1 MIECVDVVVAG
12 AGPAGSEFAYRM
24 ASLGYRV
31 AVLERDVLDREKPCG
46 GGIQAQEILEF
57 GPLPADVVERH
68 IGTVKMIAP
77 HGGVLDIPQ
86 LLPVCGATVKR
97 SVYDRWL
104 SRRAEEAGAR
114 FLPESR
120 VLAAE
125 AGLDG
130 VTLHA
135 ETPGGRLNIRGRL
148 CAVAAGGTA
157 RELMESLG
165 FASFKAGDYAVT
177 AQYWI
182 ELGRDV
188 IDRHFGDTIE
198 LYVGSSVVPRGYAW
212 IFPKRDV
219 VTVGMGCDAA
229 VLGAERMRLR
239 ARLDRFIAEHP
250 LAAGKLAAGRI
261 VRVDGG
267 PIPFF
272 VVPRLT
278 APATLLLGDAGGFGN
293 AIHGGGIYQAR
304 KSAAIAAPHARN
316 FLERGGQQALD
327 AYAREVRAHFSEY
340 EGRWDVKMRPFF
352 WEDDLVDATVRR
364 AANGDRGLVDAMGI
378 ILNSDRSHEVAYR
391 LLEPRA
397 LDLVHDCLRH
407 RTERHRPIVERALA
421 DVFGGT
427 DALDIAVRHSL
438 LGDAKRIRASL
449 ALLATEAAGGDAE
462 AALPVAVAFELLH
475 TASLVHDDIMDEAD
489 VRRGR
494 PCAHRAFGTGVAITA
509 GDALIF
515 EAYQRLL
522 TLSARV
528 NGGRVEEVLRIFSSC
543 ALGTCRGQTRDLTF
557 PTDSGT
563 LLGYLRMIRWKTGSM
578 IEAPLTA
585 GAVLA
590 NADPICRRQFARFG
604 RLLGMAFQIVDDAI
618 DYLGNEGHARKTLGN
633 DLRRRSG
640 SPMLVYSRM
649 RSSRSEAAAMD
660 AATARFSTSGDPND
674 LAVVV
679 ELMRQHDAI
688 GASQRLC
695 AGYVARARRIIVNVG
710 VEPARSD
717 LDQIARIVGYW
728 GLLAA
733 SLPERATFEPR
744 GTLGDIGGH

>member
-1 MIECVDVVVAG
+1 MVEHVDVVVAG

-24 ASLGYRV
+24 ARMGYRV
-31 AVLERDVLDREKPCG
+31 TVLERDALEREKPCG
-46 GGIQAQEILEF
+46 GGIQTQEILEF
-57 GPLPADVVERH
+57 GPLPEAVVERH
-68 IGTVKMIAP
+68 IETARIIAP
-77 HGGVLDIPQ
+77 DGGVLEIPRY
-86 LLPVCGATVKR
+86 LPVCGVTVKR

-120 VLAAE
+120 VVAA
-125 AGLDG
+125 AADPDG

-135 ETPGGRLNIRGRL
+135 ETASGRLSVRGRL

-165 FASFKAGDYAVT
+165 LAFFKAGDYAVT

-182 ELGRDV
+182 ELGRDA
-188 IDRHFGDTIE
+188 IDQRIGDTIE
-198 LYVGSSVVPRGYAW
+198 LYNGSSVVPRGYAW

-229 VLGAERMRLR
+229 VLGADRIRLR

-250 LAAGKLAAGRI
+250 LAAGKLAGGRI

-278 APATLLLGDAGGFGN
+278 ASSTLLLGDAGGFGN

-304 KSAAIAAPHARN
+304 KSAAIAAPHACD
-316 FLERGGQQALD
+316 FLEHGGPAALD
-327 AYAREVRAHFSEY
+327 AYACEARAYFSEY
-340 EGRWDVKMRPFF
+340 EGRWDVKMRAFF

-364 AANGDRGLVDAMGI
+364 AARGDRGLVEAMGI
-378 ILNSDRSHEVAYR
+378 ILNSDRSHEAAYR

-397 LDLVHDCLRH
+397 LDLVHDCLRD
-407 RTERHRPIVERALA
+407 RTRRYRPMVEQALA
-421 DVFGGT
+421 DVFGGADLL
-427 DALDIAVRHSL
+427 DAAVRHSL
-438 LGDAKRIRASL
+438 VGDAKRIRASL
-449 ALLATEAAGGDAE
+449 VLLATEAAGGDAE

-475 TASLVHDDIMDEAD
+475 TASLVHDDIMDGAD

-515 EAYQRLL
+515 EAYQRMLA
-522 TLSARV
+522 LSARV
-528 NGGRVEEVLRIFSSC
+528 NGGRVEEVLRIFSAC
-543 ALGTCRGQTRDLTF
+543 ALATCRGQTRDLTF
-557 PTDSGT
+557 PADSGT
-563 LLGYLRMIRWKTGSM
+563 LLAYLRMIRWKTGSM
-578 IEAPLTA
+578 IEAPLAA

-590 NADPICRRQFARFG
+590 NADPAWRRRFARYG
-604 RLLGMAFQIVDDAI
+604 RLLGIAFQIVDDAI
-618 DYLGNEGHARKTLGN
+618 DYLGNEADACKTLGN

-640 SPMLVYSRM
+640 SPMLIYSRM
-649 RSSRSEAAAMD
+649 RSSRSEAAAMET
-660 AATARFSTSGDPND
+660 ATARFSTSGDPAD

-688 GASQRLC
+688 GVSQRLC
-695 AGYVARARRIIVNVG
+695 AGYVDRARSMIADIG

-717 LDQIARIVGYW
+717 LDQVARIVGYW

-733 SLPERATFEPR
+733 DLPA
-744 GTLGDIGGH
+744 GA